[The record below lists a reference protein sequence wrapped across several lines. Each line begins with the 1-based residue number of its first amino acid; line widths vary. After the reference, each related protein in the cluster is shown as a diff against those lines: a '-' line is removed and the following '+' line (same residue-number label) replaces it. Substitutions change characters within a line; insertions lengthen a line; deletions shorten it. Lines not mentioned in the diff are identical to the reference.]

1 MVPLRPAA
9 PPLRGNMDST
19 RRTEPA
25 SSKRRAAVRLLAL
38 VAFAALAPIA
48 DRARADKVDITAHA
62 TLDPVYKAW
71 LDEVDSILTKEE
83 REAFLK
89 LEKDYQRDA
98 FIERFWQARD
108 PYPDTARNEMRET
121 WETRVAEAR
130 ANFGRLTEDR
140 ARFFLL
146 NGPPDAV
153 VAAQC
158 AATTWPLEIWAYQRS
173 ERIREDVMF
182 FVFYRPFNQGPWKLW
197 YPYDGVSQLM
207 QFAQFGSNDRVLLEE
222 LQRNCIARE
231 DVAAIIAQILRRGRI
246 DFDRQ
251 VEQAL
256 APIPPISREWVATF
270 NSYSTDVPTD
280 SKQLHAEVAITY
292 PGRRQSRSVLQ
303 GTIQVPL
310 ADAVPAEV
318 AGSRTYDFLLNGEV
332 LLGKKLFDSFRY
344 KFDLPV
350 PVAAEGEPAAPPPPT
365 HLPLVFERFLRP
377 GKYTLVVKLEDLN
390 GGAFFRQAIE
400 VEVPTVEGPMAPVMD
415 PESLAI
421 FDEANAALSTLDN
434 TLKIIR
440 PRGEIQA
447 GLVRFDTLL
456 TGSAIQEVQFHL
468 DGRPILRK
476 NRPPYSVELDL
487 GQVPLTRVLRAEGY
501 SDDGREIAWDE
512 LQVNSSPHRFRARLV
527 EPRRGQHYEKSL
539 RAEAEVEVPEEGT
552 LERVEF
558 YLNESLVATLY
569 QEPWTQPI
577 ALPPGGEVAYV
588 RVVAVQADGNTT
600 EDLVFVNAPDNLEE
614 IEVQFVE
621 LFTTVLDS
629 ADRPVTDLEQD
640 DFRVLEDGVPQT
652 LSRFEKLENLP
663 IHAAILLDVSASMEP
678 NMIEARAA
686 ALEFFESAI
695 QPKDRGALIVFNDRP
710 YLAVKMT
717 NQLPKLGAGLAGLK
731 AERGTSLYDAV
742 VFSLFYFNGV
752 KGQRALV
759 VLSDG
764 KDEGSRF
771 SIDET
776 LDFARRAG
784 VAVYTI
790 GMGIPRGEGD
800 TKKVLKRLAEETG
813 GRSFFIKEIGELAPI
828 YQAVQQELR
837 SRYLLAYQSTNEA
850 RENRFRSVEVKVDR
864 SGLEAKT
871 LRGYYP

>member
-1 MVPLRPAA
+1 
-9 PPLRGNMDST
+9 MDSRERIET
-19 RRTEPA
+19 LRSRRLF
-25 SSKRRAAVRLLAL
+25 AAALL
-38 VAFAALAPIA
+38 VAAGLAGLAAA
-48 DRARADKVDITAHA
+48 ARADKVDITAEA
-62 TLDPVYKAW
+62 TLDPAYKAW
-71 LDEVDSILTKEE
+71 LDEVAAIITKEE
-83 REAFLK
+83 RAAFLK

-98 FIERFWQARD
+98 FIDRFWQARD

-121 WETRVAEAR
+121 WEARVSEAR
-130 ANFGRLTEDR
+130 AAFGKLTEDR
-140 ARFFLL
+140 AKFYLL
-146 NGPPDAV
+146 NGAPA
-153 VAAQC
+153 ARIQAQC
-158 AATTWPLEIWAYQRS
+158 AASTWPLEIWGYPRS
-173 ERIREDVMF
+173 ERIHEDVML
-182 FVFYRPFNQGPWKLW
+182 FVFYRPFNQGPFKLW
-197 YPYDGVSQLM
+197 YPYEGIAPLM
-207 QFAQFGSNDRVLLEE
+207 QFAQIGTNDRVLLEE
-222 LQRNCIARE
+222 LARNCIARE
-231 DVAAIIAQILRRGRI
+231 DVASVIAQVLRRGRI

-256 APIPPISREWVATF
+256 APIPPVSREWVSTF
-270 NSYSTDVPTD
+270 NSYSTDVPVD
-280 SKQLHAEVAITY
+280 SKQIQAEVAITY

-303 GTIQVPL
+303 GTVSVPTSDVV
-310 ADAVPAEV
+310 AHEV
-318 AGSRTYDFLLNGEV
+318 AGSRTFDFVLNGEI
-332 LLGKKLFDSFRY
+332 LLGRKLFDSFRY
-344 KFDLPV
+344 KFDLPL
-350 PVAAEGEPAAPPPPT
+350 PAAEEGAAPAPIPAT
-365 HLPLVFERFLRP
+365 LPLVFERFLRP
-377 GKYTLVVKLEDLN
+377 GHYTVVVKLEDLN
-390 GGAFFRQAIE
+390 GGGFFRKAIE
-400 VEVPTVEGPMAPVMD
+400 VDVPTVEGPMAPVMD

-434 TLKIIR
+434 TLKIVR
-440 PRGEIQA
+440 PRGDIQA

-456 TGSAIQEVQFHL
+456 TGAAIKEVQFQL

-487 GQVPLTRVLRAEGY
+487 GQVPLTRVLRADGL
-501 SDDGREIAWDE
+501 DDAGKEVAWDE

-527 EPRRGQHYEKSL
+527 EPRRGERYEKSL
-539 RAEAEVEVPEEGT
+539 RAEAEVEVPEDGT

-558 YLNESLVATLY
+558 YLNETLVATLY

-588 RVVAVQADGNTT
+588 RVVAVQADGNAT

-621 LFTTVLDS
+621 LFTSVLDS
-629 ADRPVTDLEQD
+629 ADRPVTTLEQK
-640 DFRVLEDGVPQT
+640 DFEVLEDGVPQS

-678 NMIEARAA
+678 NMAEARSA
-686 ALEFFESAI
+686 ALQFFEEAI

-710 YLAVKMT
+710 FLAVKMT
-717 NQLPKLGAGLAGLK
+717 NKLDKLAAGLAGIK

-784 VAVYTI
+784 VAIYTI

-813 GRSFFIKEIGELAPI
+813 GRSFFIKEIGEVAPI
-828 YQAVQQELR
+828 YDSVQLELR
-837 SRYLLAYQSTNEA
+837 SRYLLAYQSSNET

>member
-1 MVPLRPAA
+1 MQHRRRFSGDSCRWLAAAALLAAATATTAAA
-9 PPLRGNMDST
+9 P
-19 RRTEPA
+19 
-25 SSKRRAAVRLLAL
+25 V
-38 VAFAALAPIA
+38 
-48 DRARADKVDITAHA
+48 RADKVEITAEA
-62 TLDPVYKAW
+62 TLDPIYKAW
-71 LDEVDSILTKEE
+71 LDEVATILTKDE
-83 REAFLK
+83 RASFLK

-121 WETRVAEAR
+121 WESRVAEVR
-130 ANFGRLTEDR
+130 AEFGRLTEDR
-140 ARFFLL
+140 AKFYLL
-146 NGPPDAV
+146 NGPPA
-153 VAAQC
+153 ARIQAQC
-158 AATTWPLEIWAYQRS
+158 AATTWPLEVWGYPRS
-173 ERIREDVMF
+173 ERIHQDVML

-197 YPYDGVSQLM
+197 YPYDGIAQLM
-207 QFAQFGSNDRVLLEE
+207 QFAQIGTNDRILLEE

-231 DVAAIIAQILRRGRI
+231 DVAAVIAQVLRAGRM

-251 VEQAL
+251 VEAAL
-256 APIPPISREWVATF
+256 APIPPISREWVHTF
-270 NSYSTDVPTD
+270 NAYSTDVPVD
-280 SKQLHAEVAITY
+280 AKQLNAEVAITF

-303 GTIQVPL
+303 GTITVPL
-310 ADAVPAEV
+310 ADAVAAPLPV
-318 AGSRTYDFLLNGEV
+318 AGGRTYDFVLNGEI
-332 LLGKKLFDSFRY
+332 LLGRKLFDSFRY
-344 KFDLPV
+344 KFDLPIR
-350 PVAAEGEPAAPPPPT
+350 EPAAGDAAAEPSENQTAAAPAPT
-365 HLPLVFERFLRP
+365 TLPLVFERFLRP

-390 GGAFFRQAIE
+390 GGAFFRKTLE
-400 VEVPTVEGPMAPVMD
+400 VDVPTVEGPMAPVMD
-415 PESLAI
+415 PESLQI

-434 TLKIIR
+434 TLRIIR
-440 PRGEIQA
+440 PRGDIQA

-456 TGSAIQEVQFHL
+456 TGSAIKEVQFRL

-487 GQVPLTRVLRAEGY
+487 GQVPLTRILRADGY
-501 SDDGREIAWDE
+501 DDSGAEIAWDE

-558 YLNESLVATLY
+558 YLNETLVATLY

-588 RVVAVQADGNTT
+588 RVVAVQVDGNTT

-621 LFTTVLDS
+621 LFTSVLDS
-629 ADRPVTDLEQD
+629 ASRPVTDLEVD
-640 DFRVLEDGVPQT
+640 DFTVEEDGVPQAV
-652 LSRFEKLENLP
+652 SRFEKLENLP

-678 NMIEARAA
+678 NMVEARNA
-686 ALEFFESAI
+686 ALQFFEEAI
-695 QPKDRGALIVFNDRP
+695 QTRDRGALIVFNDRP
-710 YLAVKMT
+710 FLAVKMT
-717 NQLPKLGAGLAGLK
+717 NNLDQLGAGLAGIK

-742 VFSLFYFNGV
+742 VFSLFYFNGI

-800 TKKVLKRLAEETG
+800 TRKVLKRLADETG
-813 GRSFFIKEIGELAPI
+813 GRSFFIKEIGEVSAI
-828 YQAVQQELR
+828 YESVQQELR
-837 SRYLLAYQSTNEA
+837 SRYLLAYQSTNES